1 MADPNDKLV
10 QQGGMMI
17 PETLVRPQTPLLSQ
31 GNAQT
36 NSKVQTEAQP
46 LKKRMSMAFDRNI
59 KDDKPKDDK
68 SSVVAIGRLF
78 LELEQ
83 VNNNLQVINREIAAS
98 SKRLDKL
105 QAEELE
111 LLEKEGDRFTAIGAS
126 FQKLRRQFGGIAALL
141 AGKQFLEG
149 DVKGGFQNSIFAIS
163 AFLPEIIKVTSGIV
177 LGRMLLSGRGG
188 VASRGVA
195 SVGRGRGLMG
205 LLLAGGGLFGAN
217 AILGSQ
223 GGGDQRR
230 FELTRR
236 QALPQLLSRND
247 VRRFRSTTQNFDNIL
262 EERVNSDKFLSRGT
276 RPRSF
281 VGDSMQQDFEDPA
294 NVGDITRDLSN
305 TVTTSIKDFLGFG
318 DGDDEED
325 KVASTMDNGE
335 EINSVV
341 AMNDIS
347 SEFSGTNLAFDSEF
361 DDEDVSNV
369 LDDILGT
376 GTGTGDDGGQTEG
389 PSVMTTMGPG
399 SSEIFVNPDY
409 SHNSKI
415 AFYSIYGVFKG

>member
-31 GNAQT
+31 SQNAQSE
-36 NSKVQTEAQP
+36 SKGPSGVAP
-46 LKKRMSMAFDRNI
+46 LTKRMSMAFDRNI
-59 KDDKPKDDK
+59 KNDKPKEDRTNI
-68 SSVVAIGRLF
+68 VALGRLF

-83 VNNNLQVINREIAAS
+83 VNNNLELINREVAAS

-149 DVKGGFQNSIFAIS
+149 DIKGGFQNSIFAIS

-217 AILGSQ
+217 SILGSQ

-247 VRRFRSTTQNFDNIL
+247 L
-262 EERVNSDKFLSRGT
+262 
-276 RPRSF
+276 
-281 VGDSMQQDFEDPA
+281 
-294 NVGDITRDLSN
+294 
-305 TVTTSIKDFLGFG
+305 
-318 DGDDEED
+318 
-325 KVASTMDNGE
+325 
-335 EINSVV
+335 
-341 AMNDIS
+341 
-347 SEFSGTNLAFDSEF
+347 
-361 DDEDVSNV
+361 
-369 LDDILGT
+369 
-376 GTGTGDDGGQTEG
+376 
-389 PSVMTTMGPG
+389 PSVPKSIISFRKTSGLTTTPGPIITLEFLFRKPLGSILTLKVFSPSLIVWPAFGPAPPLTTMVGLSFCAKYEIIFPLP
-399 SSEIFVNPDY
+399 SSPKKPPITIVAPITQIFK
-409 SHNSKI
+409 SCI
-415 AFYSIYGVFKG
+415 

>member
-31 GNAQT
+31 SQNAQSE
-36 NSKVQTEAQP
+36 SKGPSGVAP
-46 LKKRMSMAFDRNI
+46 LTKRMSMAFDRNI
-59 KDDKPKDDK
+59 KNDKPKEDRTNI
-68 SSVVAIGRLF
+68 VALGRLF

-83 VNNNLQVINREIAAS
+83 VNNNLEIINREVAAS

-149 DVKGGFQNSIFAIS
+149 DIKGGFQNSIFAIS

-177 LGRMLLSGRGG
+177 LGRMLIGGRGG

-276 RPRSF
+276 TTRSF
-281 VGDSMQQDFEDPA
+281 VGTAANFEDPA
-294 NVGDITRDLSN
+294 NVEDITKDLSN

-318 DGDDEED
+318 EGDNEED
-325 KVASTMDNGE
+325 KVSSTMDNEE
-335 EINSVV
+335 EINSTV
-341 AMNDIS
+341 AMSDIS
-347 SEFSGTNLAFDSEF
+347 SEFSGTNLAFDTQF
-361 DDEDVSNV
+361 DDEDVSSV

-376 GTGTGDDGGQTEG
+376 GIDTGDDGGQTEG
-389 PSVMTTMGPG
+389 PSVMTKMGPG
-399 SSEIFVNPDY
+399 SEEIFVNPEY
-409 SHNSKI
+409 SHKSKI

>member
-31 GNAQT
+31 SQNAQSE
-36 NSKVQTEAQP
+36 SKGPSGVAP
-46 LKKRMSMAFDRNI
+46 LTKRMSMAFDRNI
-59 KDDKPKDDK
+59 KNDKPKEDRTNI
-68 SSVVAIGRLF
+68 VALGRLF

-83 VNNNLQVINREIAAS
+83 VNNNLEIINREVAAS

-177 LGRMLLSGRGG
+177 LGRMLIGGRGG

-262 EERVNSDKFLSRGT
+262 EERINSDKFLSRGT

-281 VGDSMQQDFEDPA
+281 VGDVTMQDFEDPA

-318 DGDDEED
+318 DGDDEEN
-325 KVASTMDNGE
+325 KVASTMDTGE
-335 EINSVV
+335 EINPVV

-347 SEFSGTNLAFDSEF
+347 SEFSGTNLAFDTQF
-361 DDEDVSNV
+361 DEEDVSSV
-369 LDDILGT
+369 LDDIL

-409 SHNSKI
+409 SHKSKI

>member
-31 GNAQT
+31 SQNGQSE
-36 NSKVQTEAQP
+36 SKGSSGVAP
-46 LKKRMSMAFDRNI
+46 LTKRMSMAFDRNI
-59 KDDKPKDDK
+59 KNDKPKEDRTNI
-68 SSVVAIGRLF
+68 VALGRLF

-83 VNNNLQVINREIAAS
+83 VNNNLEIINREVAAS

-126 FQKLRRQFGGIAALL
+126 FQKLRRQFGGVAALL

-177 LGRMLLSGRGG
+177 LGRMLIGGRGG

-247 VRRFRSTTQNFDNIL
+247 VRRFRSTTKNFDDIL
-262 EERVNSDKFLSRGT
+262 AERVNSDKFLSRGDT
-276 RPRSF
+276 SRSF
-281 VGDSMQQDFEDPA
+281 VADPANFEDPSTVKEVSE
-294 NVGDITRDLSN
+294 NVKNTAINSVMDL
-305 TVTTSIKDFLGFG
+305 LGLG
-318 DGDDEED
+318 E
-325 KVASTMDNGE
+325 GE
-335 EINSVV
+335 EIANSDAGPEMQGEDDSSLAMSGITGNFSSTDLAFSTESGLPLVSDESV
-341 AMNDIS
+341 A
-347 SEFSGTNLAFDSEF
+347 FSGSSPETADDSE
-361 DDEDVSNV
+361 
-369 LDDILGT
+369 GT
-376 GTGTGDDGGQTEG
+376 FNPQ
-389 PSVMTTMGPG
+389 VMSTMGPG

-409 SHNSKI
+409 SHRSKI

>member
-31 GNAQT
+31 SQNAQSE
-36 NSKVQTEAQP
+36 SKGPSGVAP
-46 LKKRMSMAFDRNI
+46 LTKRMSMAFDRNI
-59 KDDKPKDDK
+59 KNDKPKEDRTNI
-68 SSVVAIGRLF
+68 VALGRLF

-83 VNNNLQVINREIAAS
+83 VNNNLEVINREIAAS

-126 FQKLRRQFGGIAALL
+126 FQKLRRQFGGVAALL

-177 LGRMLLSGRGG
+177 LGRMLIGGRGG

-247 VRRFRSTTQNFDNIL
+247 VRRFRTTTQNFDDIL
-262 EERVNSDKFLSRGT
+262 AERVNSDKFLSRGT
-276 RPRSF
+276 TSGSF
-281 VGDSMQQDFEDPA
+281 VGSVANFEDPA
-294 NVGDITRDLSN
+294 NVKDITKDLSN
-305 TVTTSIKDFLGFG
+305 TVVDSVKDFIGVG
-318 DGDDEED
+318 E
-325 KVASTMDNGE
+325 GE
-335 EINSVV
+335 EISDAGPEMQGEDNSSL
-341 AMNDIS
+341 AMSDITGD
-347 SEFSGTNLAFDSEF
+347 FSGTNLAFSTESGLPLVSDEGVAFSGSSSEIT
-361 DDEDVSNV
+361 DEGEGTSNPQV
-369 LDDILGT
+369 A
-376 GTGTGDDGGQTEG
+376 
-389 PSVMTTMGPG
+389 SMMGPG
-399 SSEIFVNPDY
+399 SEEIFVNPDY
-409 SHNSKI
+409 SHKSKI